1 MDAGPESGK
10 RRRLERPTLT
20 MAVPLLPP
28 KMVPLRCAFKRLLV
42 DYVSTTGK
50 PLAKVSLSEAD
61 AYIKMTLVVKY
72 QLRINGSSFYDS
84 VFHDALM
91 GAYFDVLE
99 SGQSWT
105 RHAA

>member
-28 KMVPLRCAFKRLLV
+28 KMVLLRCAFKRLLV
-42 DYVSTTGK
+42 DYVSKTGK
-50 PLAKVSLSEAD
+50 PLAKVSLSEAN
-61 AYIKMTLVVKY
+61 AYIKMTLVVEY
-72 QLRINGSSFYDS
+72 QFRINGSSFYDS

-91 GAYFDVLE
+91 GAYFDALE
-99 SGQSWT
+99 DSQSWM
-105 RHAA
+105 RRAA

>member
-28 KMVPLRCAFKRLLV
+28 KMVLLRCAFKRLLV

-50 PLAKVSLSEAD
+50 PLAKVSLSEAN